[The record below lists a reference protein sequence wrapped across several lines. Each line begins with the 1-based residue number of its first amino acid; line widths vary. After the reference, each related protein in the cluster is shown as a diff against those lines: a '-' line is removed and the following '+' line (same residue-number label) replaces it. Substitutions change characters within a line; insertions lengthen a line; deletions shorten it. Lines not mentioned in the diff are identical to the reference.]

1 MAGPFGVFN
10 EETYSLGRGSA
21 EHGEG
26 VGDLLEGAIA
36 AVRDELVGR
45 VEFGSDIGLQLF
57 EGDIVEGREARDL
70 GDQAERGT
78 SDEVLLL

>member
-1 MAGPFGVFN
+1 MAGPFGMFD
-10 EETYSLGRGSA
+10 EETYSFGRGRA
-21 EHGEG
+21 AHGEG
-26 VGDLLEGAIA
+26 IGDLLEGAVGTI
-36 AVRDELVGR
+36 RDELVCR